1 MMLRLEVV
9 LGRMLWSCLVVA
21 EPKNSMFQ
29 FTEIIGFLGRY
40 LVVGW
45 DAGLVP
51 TIGTK
56 LVPQLL
62 W

>member
-1 MMLRLEVV
+1 MLRLEVV

-40 LVVGW
+40 LVEMGESELS
-45 DAGLVP
+45 LVAL
-51 TIGTK
+51 G
-56 LVPQLL
+56 VQGF
-62 W
+62 

>member
-40 LVVGW
+40 LVEMGGVEPPSVSPLPL
-45 DAGLVP
+45 ALHV
-51 TIGTK
+51 
-56 LVPQLL
+56 
-62 W
+62 